1 MNQPFFKTLD
11 NMSKRV
17 PTIVPTTTTNTGI
30 PMFLSKIFTFR
41 DKLHFAHLATNSYAE
56 HKALNDA
63 YEDLLELA
71 DTLVESI
78 QGIYGIQPLKQEMCE
93 DHASNVAMVQYMYDC
108 INENRPLFKE
118 SWIQNQLDEICAL
131 FAQTLYKL
139 KNLK

>member
-1 MNQPFFKTLD
+1 
-11 NMSKRV
+11 
-17 PTIVPTTTTNTGI
+17 
-30 PMFLSKIFTFR
+30 
-41 DKLHFAHLATNSYAE
+41 
-56 HKALNDA
+56 
-63 YEDLLELA
+63 
-71 DTLVESI
+71 
-78 QGIYGIQPLKQEMCE
+78 MCE